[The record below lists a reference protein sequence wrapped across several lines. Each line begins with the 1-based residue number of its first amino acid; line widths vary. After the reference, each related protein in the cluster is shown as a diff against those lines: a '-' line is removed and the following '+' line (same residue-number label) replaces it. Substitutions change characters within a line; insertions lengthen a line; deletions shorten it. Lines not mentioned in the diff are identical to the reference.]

1 MNRCEMLIVDDE
13 KFAVEGIMNGNDWEA
28 LGLEAVHG
36 ANSADEARDI
46 MRERPIDILICDIE
60 MPDEDGLSLA
70 KWVRENYPQT
80 EFLFLTCHS
89 EFAYAK
95 QAIHLGSFDY
105 LLKPAD
111 SEELAQVVSRM
122 MASIRERREQSD
134 YNEKYQK
141 YYALYSKQ
149 QPIVVEHFWQDVL
162 SRRILSFG
170 DFLDRALL
178 DAQLELTSGDFVQP
192 ILISVEEWTKPLQER
207 DLEAL
212 EYAVKKAAEELLLEG
227 RSGHAVMDRNGVL
240 FVLVYGA
247 PGEERDSGKWQQA
260 ASAFKD
266 ACLTYFYCQVSCYI
280 GYFAPLLELPE
291 QCDGLKEMERGNV
304 TKPHSVLLYDR
315 EITRAPS
322 QAAASPAVPVNMSN
336 AEWMSVISSG
346 SREKVIELI
355 GAHVARLEQHS
366 SGHARQLE
374 TNLHQFLQ
382 VVYHFLY
389 DRGIAVNQ
397 VPNFT
402 MWSTAQIRTLAQL
415 KHWAINLA
423 SAVMD
428 TVFEEKE
435 SDGLVQKSIHFIK
448 ENVEEDIS
456 REDVAAHVNLNPAYL
471 SRLFKKETGGN
482 LIDYLIETKVNRAKL
497 LLDTT
502 DMTVSAIAQQ
512 VGYSN
517 FSHFTRTFKKHTGVN
532 PQEYRK
538 HT

>member
-13 KFAVEGIMNGNDWEA
+13 KFAVEGIMNGNDWAA
-28 LGLEAVHG
+28 LGIEAVYG
-36 ANSADEARDI
+36 AGSADEARAV
-46 MRERPIDILICDIE
+46 MLERPIDILICDIE

-70 KWVRENYPQT
+70 KWVKEHYPNT

-111 SEELAQVVSRM
+111 SGELAQVVTRM
-122 MASIRERREQSD
+122 MATIRERREQSD
-134 YNEKYQK
+134 SQEKYQK

-149 QPIVVEHFWQDVL
+149 LPLVVEHFWQDVL

-170 DFLDRALL
+170 DFLDRALR
-178 DAQLELTSGDFVQP
+178 DAQLELTSSDCVQP
-192 ILISVEEWTKPLQER
+192 ILISIEEWKKPLQER
-207 DLEAL
+207 DQEAL
-212 EYAVKKAAEELLLEG
+212 EYAVKKAAEEILLEG
-227 RSGHAVMDRNGVL
+227 RPGHMVTDKNGVL
-240 FVLVYGA
+240 FVLAYG
-247 PGEERDSGKWQQA
+247 PQGEERDCERWLRA

-266 ACLTYFYCQVSCYI
+266 ACLKYFYCQVSCYI
-280 GYFAPLLELPE
+280 GYFALLQELPE
-291 QCDGLKEMERGNV
+291 QCDGLKKMERSNV
-304 TKPHSVLLYDR
+304 TKPHSVLLYDKA
-315 EITRAPS
+315 ITPPPS
-322 QAAASPAVPVNMSN
+322 SSVSEHVSMSKE
-336 AEWMSVISSG
+336 EWLSVISSG
-346 SREKVIELI
+346 NRDKVIELI
-355 GAHVARLEQHS
+355 GAHVARLEEHS
-366 SGHARQLE
+366 NGNPRQLE
-374 TNLHQFLQ
+374 TYLHQFLQ
-382 VVYHFLY
+382 VIYHFLY
-389 DRGIAVNQ
+389 ARGIEVSQ
-397 VPNFT
+397 IPNFS
-402 MWSTAQIRTLAQL
+402 MWSTAQIRTLAQF
-415 KHWAINLA
+415 KYWAVNLA

-428 TVFEEKE
+428 TVFHEEE
-435 SDGLVQKSIHFIK
+435 SEGVVQKSIQFMK

-456 REDVAAHVNLNPAYL
+456 REDVAAYVHLNPAYL
-471 SRLFKKETGGN
+471 SRLFKKETGRN

-538 HT
+538 HSS